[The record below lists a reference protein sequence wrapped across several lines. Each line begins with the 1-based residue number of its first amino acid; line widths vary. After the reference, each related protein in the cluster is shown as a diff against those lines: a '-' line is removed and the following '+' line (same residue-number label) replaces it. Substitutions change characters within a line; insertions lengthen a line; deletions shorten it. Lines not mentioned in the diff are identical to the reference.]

1 MCPMRCVKYL
11 ILLPLLLSCERVQ
24 VPQVPEDDTVYHDM
38 IQLGERLED
47 PFEVENVTKAFE
59 SLYPSKAGRVGISPT
74 DIYVRFLPRTEE
86 EYRRLAAAVPSL
98 LDHPVDY
105 RIVREGDY
113 YHDPSVPEGE
123 ITWQYAVVPI
133 GFKFPDGIEHEV
145 LHKCYIVEHDAAT
158 RASSDVDWQAVEREA
173 YRLTGNGDMLA
184 ASTKASSAP
193 SGRIT
198 VVDAAFNEG
207 KPFGVAGVM
216 VACNSFVKFSSTY
229 TDRDGYYAMP
239 VSFTGSPRYRLVFKN
254 KKGFSLGF
262 NLVLIPASIST
273 LGKGEP
279 EGLDANVLP
288 SDNSLLFRRCVVNNA
303 AYEFYT
309 RCTQSDLDILPPP
322 QGLVIWILSN
332 LSGSCAVML
341 HQGTMVEV
349 PLLSER
355 YGEYMDLL
363 NVFLP
368 DITIGC
374 KNHMD
379 SYSEIYSIAVHELSH
394 ASHFVQAGEDYW
406 KEYVGYVLETYVRT
420 GDAYGE
426 GRGDSAG
433 YCDLGE
439 TWAYFMESTLFKERY
454 GGGLP
459 DLGTSWWFRPQI
471 LRYLYER
478 GMTRGEMYKALKE
491 DVCSME
497 DFQDELVTLYPDK
510 ESQIRQV
517 FNRYGK

>member
-1 MCPMRCVKYL
+1 MKRL
-11 ILLPLLLSCERVQ
+11 ILLPLALLFSCERVQ
-24 VPQVPEDDTVYHDM
+24 VPQAPEDTTLYHDM

-47 PFEVENVTKAFE
+47 PYEVDNVTKAIE

-74 DIYVRFLPRTEE
+74 DTYVRFLPRTEE
-86 EYRRLAAAVPSL
+86 QYRQLAAAVPSL

-113 YHDPSVPEGE
+113 YHDPSLPDGE
-123 ITWQYAVVPI
+123 ITWQYAVVPCD
-133 GFKFPDGIEHEV
+133 FSFPEGIEYEI
-145 LHKCYIVEHDAAT
+145 LHKCYIVEHDAHT
-158 RASSDVDWQAVEREA
+158 RADSGIDWQAVERES

-184 ASTKASSAP
+184 AETKGSSAP

-198 VVDAAFNEG
+198 VVDADFNEG

-216 VACNSFVKFSSTY
+216 VACNSFVKFSSAY

-239 VSFTGSPRYRLVFKN
+239 VSFTGNPRYRLVFKN

-279 EGLDANVLP
+279 EGMDVDVLP
-288 SDNSLLFRRCVVNNA
+288 SDNSLLFRRCAVNNA
-303 AYEFYT
+303 AYEFYS
-309 RCTQSDLDILPPP
+309 RCTASDLGISPPP
-322 QGLVIWILSN
+322 QGLVIWIFSHLD
-332 LSGSCAVML
+332 GSCAVMM
-341 HQGTMVEV
+341 HQGTMVEI

-374 KNHMD
+374 KESQD
-379 SYSEIYSIAVHELSH
+379 SYRKIYSTAVHELAH
-394 ASHFVQAGEDYW
+394 ASHYAQVGDDYW
-406 KEYVGYVLETYVRT
+406 KEYVRYVLESYVRT
-420 GDAYGE
+420 GEAYGD
-426 GRGDSAG
+426 GRGDGAG
-433 YCDLGE
+433 YCEVGE
-439 TWAYFMESTLFKERY
+439 TWAYFMESTLYKERY

-459 DLGTSWWFRPQI
+459 DLGTAWWFRPQI

-478 GMTRGEMYKALKE
+478 GMTRGQMYKALNG

-497 DFQDELVTLYPDK
+497 DLQDELVSLYPDK

-517 FNRYGK
+517 FNRYSR